1 MDRHELSAR
10 EVAVRRW
17 FGMWLEGSCKGI
29 EELFSPNAVYI
40 ESWGPEYHGLGKIE
54 HWFAEWNARGTV
66 RRWDIRQFFHRD
78 DRTAVEWYFRCE
90 MFDGTVQSFEGM
102 SLIRWDA
109 EGRMCFLQEFGC
121 NEDRYDPYAAGPEP
135 VFRDERAL
143 WF

>member
-1 MDRHELSAR
+1 M
-10 EVAVRRW
+10 
-17 FGMWLEGSCKGI
+17 
-29 EELFSPNAVYI
+29 
-40 ESWGPEYHGLGKIE
+40 
-54 HWFAEWNARGTV
+54 